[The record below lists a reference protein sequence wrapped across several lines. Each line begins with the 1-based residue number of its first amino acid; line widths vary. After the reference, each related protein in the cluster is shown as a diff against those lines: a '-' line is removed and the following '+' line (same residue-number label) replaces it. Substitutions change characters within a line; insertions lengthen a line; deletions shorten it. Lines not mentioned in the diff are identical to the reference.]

1 MDDTLLH
8 QIGAFQQACRSQN
21 LRVTPQRL
29 EIFSELARAA
39 DHPTVEKLHQRLL
52 QRMPT
57 LSLDTVYRTLGTF
70 VELGLVNK
78 VETVEKQAHFEV
90 SLRQH
95 HHLICEKCG
104 VIIDFDWPLI
114 DQVDLPE
121 EARKAGH
128 FERKSLIAYGKC
140 RHCL

>member
-1 MDDTLLH
+1 MGDTLLD
-8 QIGAFQQACRSQN
+8 QIGAFQQACRSRN

-29 EIFSELARAA
+29 EIFSELARAT

-57 LSLDTVYRTLGTF
+57 LSLDTVYRTLATF
-70 VELGLVNK
+70 VDLGLVNK
-78 VETVEKQAHFEV
+78 VETVENQAHFEAFV
-90 SLRQH
+90 RQH

-104 VIIDFDWPLI
+104 IIIDFDWPLI
-114 DQVDLPE
+114 DQAELPE
-121 EARKAGH
+121 AAREAGD
-128 FERKSLIAYGKC
+128 FERKSLIAYGTC